1 MSGDPAAF
9 TEIACESIGPVYR
22 ISLNRPQVRNAQNR
36 ALLDQL
42 EQAINFAAND
52 DRTRVV
58 ILAAKGDH
66 FSAGHDLK
74 EAQRDRS
81 HQTAQMR
88 FDQEED
94 KYFGICM
101 RLRDCPKPTV
111 AQVQGAC
118 IAGGFMLVNMCDLI
132 VASEDAFFSDPVVH
146 TVALAGAEVL
156 VHPYV
161 MGFRKAKEFLF
172 TGRRMSAREALEIG
186 MINRLVEREA
196 LEDATLQLAEHIAK
210 APPFA
215 MKLTKRS
222 LNRMMDMLGYRS
234 GLEAHF
240 DSHQVTHHS
249 TEFAE
254 IIDGGLAASIQKGK
268 ENV

>member
-1 MSGDPAAF
+1 MPGAPVEF
-9 TEIACESIGPVYR
+9 TEIICEKIGPVFR

-42 EQAINFAAND
+42 EYAIGVATKD
-52 DRTRVV
+52 DEVRTV
-58 ILAAKGDH
+58 ILAAEGDH

-88 FDQEED
+88 FDQEEE

-101 RLRDCPKPTV
+101 RLRDCPKPTI

-132 VASEDAFFSDPVVH
+132 VASDDAFFSDPVVH

-172 TGRRMSAREALEIG
+172 TGRRMSAQEALEIG
-186 MINRLVEREA
+186 MINRIVEKAELKEA
-196 LEDATLQLAEHIAK
+196 SLKLAEHIAK

-222 LNRMMDMLGYRS
+222 LNRMLDMQGYRS
-234 GLEAHF
+234 ALEAHF

-254 IIDGGLAASIQKGK
+254 IIEGGLSASIQKGK
-268 ENV
+268 ENA